1 MELSKRDKVVMSVI
15 KAMQEMSLTVIS
27 TATELGTNSIHIR
40 CRRNN
45 GVEIVAIVDTEGR
58 TYYETW
64 D

>member
-15 KAMQEMSLTVIS
+15 KAMQEMRLTVIS
-27 TATELGTNSIHIR
+27 TTTELGTDSIHIR
-40 CRRNN
+40 GRRSD
-45 GVEIVAIVDTEGR
+45 GVEIIAIVDTEGK

>member
-1 MELSKRDKVVMSVI
+1 MSVI
-15 KAMQEMSLTVIS
+15 KAMQEMGLDVIS

-40 CRRNN
+40 GRR
-45 GVEIVAIVDTEGR
+45 GDGSGIIAIVDTEGR